1 MKWFD
6 LNPVGTHCAKHC
18 LNAKETAMTCDAL
31 PSHAD
36 CRAQVLVAEDDGPSG
51 HFFTT
56 AFQDMHCRVDLV
68 STGRQALQLA
78 RDRDYDL
85 LLLDCRMPDFGA
97 VSILSALREYPS
109 AASHASPAIATS
121 AELDPA
127 EQSRFRQ
134 IGFADALL
142 KPVSLET
149 LKNAVDA
156 WLPAMPN
163 YSPGAV
169 RDDGAEQHDEQ
180 RPPYESNTSTEA
192 LLDDASAIAN
202 SGSAA
207 SVSALRQLFVR
218 ELSRLLHELDHQAC
232 QGNELSETLHRL
244 LASCGFCG
252 ANALAAATG
261 KLKRRLDAPTPVTP
275 ADMQQFRSVLSAT
288 LDALARPRDA

>member
-1 MKWFD
+1 MIR
-6 LNPVGTHCAKHC
+6 
-18 LNAKETAMTCDAL
+18 DAL
-31 PSHAD
+31 PIHSG

-68 STGRQALQLA
+68 PTGKQALQLA
-78 RDRDYDL
+78 RNQHYDL

-97 VSILSALREYPS
+97 ISILSALHEDPS

-121 AELDPA
+121 AELDPM
-127 EQSRFRQ
+127 EQAHFRQ
-134 IGFADALL
+134 TGFVDALL
-142 KPVSLET
+142 KPIPLET
-149 LKNAVDA
+149 LKHVVEA

-163 YSPGAV
+163 HPSGAV
-169 RDDGAEQHDEQ
+169 RDDATEQSGK
-180 RPPYESNTSTEA
+180 PYTSRASDASTEA
-192 LLDDASAIAN
+192 LLDDATAIAN

-207 SVSALRQLFVR
+207 SVIALRQLFVR

-232 QGNELSETLHRL
+232 QDNELSETLHRL

-261 KLKRRLDAPTPVTP
+261 RLKRQLDAQTPVTS
-275 ADMQQFRSVLSAT
+275 ADMRQFRHIVSAT
-288 LDALARPRDA
+288 LDDLARPRNPGSAPSDST